1 VVVHPR
7 YEMRMRLARR
17 QPSSSVGLGAPA
29 RLPRTRALLGM
40 ALLAG
45 LGGCTT
51 GVLHGLD
58 EPAANEALAA
68 LERAGIGAEKVA
80 DEGIGGGGQSAA
92 FALRVP
98 RGDATRAL
106 DVLRVRGL
114 PRERRHGFA
123 EVYGQPS
130 LIPTASEERA
140 RYLEATAGEIE
151 RTLETAEGIISARVH
166 LVLEEPD
173 PLSLEGKPR
182 TGARAAVLVKAAE
195 GRAPLTE
202 ADIQKLVAG
211 SVPGLDPRAVA
222 VVVTAAPT
230 SVEASLGPLAAV
242 GPFRV
247 TPSSRAPLIVMFA
260 LALGV
265 IGILATLLLV
275 SLRRR
280 S

>member
-1 VVVHPR
+1 
-7 YEMRMRLARR
+7 MRHAERPLPQPTGARAPWR
-17 QPSSSVGLGAPA
+17 GAV
-29 RLPRTRALLGM
+29 LLLVALSTS
-40 ALLAG
+40 AA

-58 EPAANEALAA
+58 EPSANEALAA

-80 DEGIGGGGQSAA
+80 EENGQTPA

-151 RTLETAEGIISARVH
+151 RTLETAEGIVGARVH
-166 LVLEEPD
+166 LVMEEPD
-173 PLSLEGKPR
+173 PLALDGKPR

-202 ADIQKLVAG
+202 AEIQRLVAG
-211 SVPGLDPRAVA
+211 SVPGLDPHAVA
-222 VVVTAAPT
+222 VVTTAAP
-230 SVEASLGPLAAV
+230 SSSEVSLGPLAAV

-247 TPSSRAPLIVMFA
+247 TPSSRAPLIAAFAAA
-260 LALGV
+260 LAV
-265 IGILATLLLV
+265 IGLLAALLLAA
-275 SLRRR
+275 LRRR

>member
-1 VVVHPR
+1 MGQVTR
-7 YEMRMRLARR
+7 FGLA
-17 QPSSSVGLGAPA
+17 L
-29 RLPRTRALLGM
+29 

-45 LGGCTT
+45 LQGCST

-68 LERAGIGAEKVA
+68 LEGAGIGAEKVTEEA
-80 DEGIGGGGQSAA
+80 TGVGPA

-98 RGDATRAL
+98 RGEASRAL

-123 EVYGQPS
+123 EVYSQPS

-151 RTLETAEGIISARVH
+151 RTLETAEGIVSARVH
-166 LVLEEPD
+166 LVLEEAD

-182 TGARAAVLVKAAE
+182 TGARAAVLLKAAS
-195 GRAPLTE
+195 GRAPLSE
-202 ADIQKLVAG
+202 GDVQKLVAG

-222 VVVTAAPT
+222 VVMTAAPT
-230 SVEASLGPLAAV
+230 SVDATLGPLAAI

-247 TPSSRAPLIVMFA
+247 TPSSRGP
-260 LALGV
+260 
-265 IGILATLLLV
+265 LLLIFAV
-275 SLRRR
+275 ALVAIGLLAAMLFVALRRR

>member
-1 VVVHPR
+1 
-7 YEMRMRLARR
+7 MRMRHACR
-17 QPSSSVGLGAPA
+17 P
-29 RLPRTRALLGM
+29 LPRSARSAPGSRGPVTLIVAL
-40 ALLAG
+40 ALAG
-45 LGGCTT
+45 LATLGGCTT

-68 LERAGIGAEKVA
+68 LERAGIGAEKVP
-80 DEGIGGGGQSAA
+80 EEGGQTGGQTAA

-114 PRERRHGFA
+114 PREHRHGFA

-140 RYLEATAGEIE
+140 RYLEAAAGEIE
-151 RTLETAEGIISARVH
+151 RTLETAEGIVSARVH
-166 LVLEEPD
+166 LVMEESD
-173 PLSLEGKPR
+173 PLALEGKPR
-182 TGARAAVLVKAAE
+182 TPARAAVLVKAAD

-202 ADIQKLVAG
+202 AEIQKLVAG

-222 VVVTAAPT
+222 VVITAAP
-230 SVEASLGPLAAV
+230 SSSDVSLGPLAAV

-247 TPSSRAPLIVMFA
+247 TPSSRAPLIASFAVA
-260 LALGV
+260 LAV
-265 IGILATLLLV
+265 IGVLAALLLAA
-275 SLRRR
+275 LRKR
-280 S
+280 SP